1 MQNKK
6 DRTERAKQFM
16 PFAALKGFEDL
27 VNEQTRSPE
36 KRRELCEEDI
46 QLISEKLAE
55 IEKND
60 LIEITYYK
68 IDGYTIKRGAVS
80 EINFLRHY
88 VTVVKEKIF
97 FEDITKVDIIR
108 RHDG

>member
-1 MQNKK
+1 MRNKN
-6 DRTERAKQFM
+6 DRAERAKQFM
-16 PFAALKGFEDL
+16 PFAALKGFEEL
-27 VNEQTRSPE
+27 VKEQERSPE
-36 KRRELCEEDI
+36 KKRELCEEDI
-46 QLISEKLAE
+46 QIISGKLAE

-68 IDGYTIKRGAVS
+68 TDGYTVKRGAVS

-97 FEDITKVDIIR
+97 FEDVTKVDIIR
-108 RHDG
+108 RNDD